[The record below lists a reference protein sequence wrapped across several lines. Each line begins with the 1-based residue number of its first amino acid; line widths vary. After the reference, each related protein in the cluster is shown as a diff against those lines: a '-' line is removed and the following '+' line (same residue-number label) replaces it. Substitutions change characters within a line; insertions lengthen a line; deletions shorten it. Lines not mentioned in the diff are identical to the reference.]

1 MEVRDKLLNQEMFNV
16 PHPIT
21 IGEQLRRR
29 VLARNVDD
37 PNKFIMQ
44 WVIIITNARG
54 DLRDG
59 VSNPLQK
66 LKQKGFSQNIM
77 IPDRLISSRELSV
90 EGVLLSSNKE
100 VTEHKLT
107 LTVFEVIDEDM

>member
-37 PNKFIMQ
+37 PNKFIM
-44 WVIIITNARG
+44 
-54 DLRDG
+54 
-59 VSNPLQK
+59 
-66 LKQKGFSQNIM
+66 
-77 IPDRLISSRELSV
+77 
-90 EGVLLSSNKE
+90 
-100 VTEHKLT
+100 
-107 LTVFEVIDEDM
+107 